1 MIVGGSGGSGT
12 RGVALLLEALGVGM
26 ACVTKD
32 FLLPSSQQP
41 PFEACTDLQCN
52 TAADC
57 GLISSFR
64 TGKAVGGHGAL
75 SWLRQSSARNH
86 STASLSCDDI
96 DEAAIKD
103 AMDKPISP
111 KSTKLCGGSKIEA
124 IRRLRHAVNPKY
136 RMPLRWGLKNPH
148 ATYYVNGLRKL
159 FPCMVYVNTLRDLD
173 VMVRTGK
180 HFDSRVQEAV
190 RYGIISEQAVRH
202 VKSSPTAS
210 QRFLG
215 TYLRR
220 VNGGLHHWLARCMP
234 RRFAHISLQ
243 RLVVRHSHGHHGGNN
258 NNGGSCFNAV
268 ILPLLRAIE
277 MEATPA
283 TLNASRTFLA
293 RSLPTVRSSLAEAV
307 QRPLHLPGGDAAVA
321 WPEALEAQACRGPMQ
336 SSGV

>member
-1 MIVGGSGGSGT
+1 M
-12 RGVALLLEALGVGM
+12 
-26 ACVTKD
+26 
-32 FLLPSSQQP
+32 
-41 PFEACTDLQCN
+41 
-52 TAADC
+52 
-57 GLISSFR
+57 
-64 TGKAVGGHGAL
+64 GGHGAL

-86 STASLSCDDI
+86 STASLSCDNV

-268 ILPLLRAIE
+268 ILR
-277 MEATPA
+277 
-283 TLNASRTFLA
+283 FC
-293 RSLPTVRSSLAEAV
+293 VRSRWRRRRPRSTPRAHSSRARCRRCARRSPRRCSGRSICRAEM
-307 QRPLHLPGGDAAVA
+307 RRS
-321 WPEALEAQACRGPMQ
+321 RGRKR
-336 SSGV
+336 